1 MNKPVDAPAGAY
13 ARLEQRFRRLSA
25 LREAAGML
33 QWDLS
38 TVMPDGGRPAR
49 AEQLA
54 TLDVVCHEI
63 LTDPLTGDLLDEA
76 DAEAA
81 NLSDWQHANLKEMRR
96 SHTHATALD
105 AGLVEAMSKAAT
117 ACEAVW
123 REARPKADFA
133 AVYPLLS
140 EVLNLMRQAAAA
152 KAEKLGCSPYEALMD
167 QYEPGAREAD
177 IDRVFADYG
186 AFLPD
191 FLPRVLEH
199 QARRGQPIE
208 PKGPFP
214 QAVQKDLA
222 KRVMERL
229 GFDFRHGRLDES
241 HHPFCGGVPED
252 VRITTRYREDQF
264 VQALMGVIHETGHA
278 LYERN
283 LPVDWRLQPVGSAR
297 GMVVHESQSLL
308 MEMQAARSAQFCRYL
323 SGLLRETFPGID
335 GALSPENL
343 QLIYSRV
350 EPGFIRVDADE
361 VTYPAHIILRYQIEK
376 ALFRGELQ
384 LADVPGVWREE
395 FKKLLGL
402 DVPSDRE
409 GILQDVHWYDG
420 AFGYF
425 PCYSLGA
432 MTAAQLFDAACQAHP
447 EIPAEI
453 EQGKFT
459 TLQGWL
465 KTNVHSLGSSLTTPE
480 IVTRATGRPLDVNV
494 FKRHLERRYLS

>member
-1 MNKPVDAPAGAY
+1 MNKPLTAPGSAY
-13 ARLEQRFRRLSA
+13 SRLEQRFRRLSA
-25 LREAAGML
+25 LQEAAGML
-33 QWDLS
+33 HWDMS

-54 TLDVVCHEI
+54 TLGVVCHEI
-63 LTDPLTGDLLDEA
+63 LTEAETGALLDQAEGEA
-76 DAEAA
+76 GALTRWQRA
-81 NLSDWQHANLKEMRR
+81 NLAEMRR
-96 SHTHATALD
+96 GYTHATALD
-105 AGLVEAMSKAAT
+105 SDLVEAMSKAAT

-123 REARPKADFA
+123 REARPKGDFA
-133 AVYPLLS
+133 LVYPLLS
-140 EVLNLMRQAAAA
+140 EVLNLSRQAASA

-186 AFLPD
+186 AFLPA

-199 QARRGQPIE
+199 QARRGKPIE

-214 QAVQKDLA
+214 QGVQKDLA
-222 KRVMERL
+222 KRVMQGL
-229 GFDFRHGRLDES
+229 GFDFAHGRLDES
-241 HHPFCGGVPED
+241 LHPFCGGVPDD
-252 VRITTRYREDQF
+252 VRITTRYNEDQF

-283 LPVDWRLQPVGSAR
+283 LPAEWRLQPVGVAR

-308 MEMQAARSAQFCRYL
+308 MEMQAARSAQFCRHL
-323 SGLLRETFPGID
+323 SGLLRETFPGND
-335 GALSPENL
+335 DALSPDNL
-343 QLIYSRV
+343 QRIYSRV
-350 EPGFIRVDADE
+350 EPGFIRVEADE

-376 ALFRGELQ
+376 SLFRDELQ

-409 GILQDVHWYDG
+409 GCLQDVHWYDG

-432 MTAAQLFDAACQAHP
+432 MIAAQLFDAACRAHP

-453 EQGKFT
+453 EQGRFA

-480 IVTRATGRPLDVNV
+480 IVTHATGHPLDVGV